1 MKARG
6 ASVAKAG
13 KRGASGPRLWLAV
26 LVTMI
31 ATVLAPANAALG
43 IMLLLP
49 TAMAWIADREP
60 GRPTARVVLLF
71 GLAAACVP
79 FDTLWHTGGRLPTAV
94 ALATDVRILAI
105 AWVAQAGGWLLTQLL
120 PLLIGTWVEAQT
132 QAQINR
138 RAKRKAELLQEWS
151 ETP

>member
-13 KRGASGPRLWLAV
+13 KRGASRLWLWLAV
-26 LVTMI
+26 LAAMMATM
-31 ATVLAPANAALG
+31 LAPANAALG
-43 IMLLLP
+43 MMLLLP
-49 TAMAWIADREP
+49 TAMAWIADRAP

-71 GLAAACVP
+71 GLAAACAP

-94 ALATDVRILAI
+94 ALAADVRILAI

-120 PLLIGTWVEAQT
+120 PLLIGSWAEAQT
-132 QAQINR
+132 QARINS
-138 RAKRKAELLQEWS
+138 RANRKAELLHEWS